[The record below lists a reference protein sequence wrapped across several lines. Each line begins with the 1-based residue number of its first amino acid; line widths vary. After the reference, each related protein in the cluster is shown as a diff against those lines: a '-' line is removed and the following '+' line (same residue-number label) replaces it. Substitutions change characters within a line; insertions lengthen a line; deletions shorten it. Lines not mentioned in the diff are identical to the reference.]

1 MCTMVH
7 KLYFEYLLIQLF
19 CIHFLEVRQGREKN
33 LGKNSYA
40 LIIGGQ
46 KQNRGLSVC
55 KANHSQPLRKR
66 LINPKLLDD
75 KKVNKINLK
84 SLFFRQIIKWGGCL
98 QYLWTKSKHF
108 CICLPL
114 IFKEVLLRHEKI
126 KKKQKIHKK
135 IIEGLKII
143 TKASIISTLKKFFL
157 NKHNEISKWEGGRE
171 WRGRKSLIIVVLV
184 KTSGS

>member
-84 SLFFRQIIKWGGCL
+84 SLFFHQIIKWGGCL

-126 KKKQKIHKK
+126 KK
-135 IIEGLKII
+135 
-143 TKASIISTLKKFFL
+143 S
-157 NKHNEISKWEGGRE
+157 
-171 WRGRKSLIIVVLV
+171 RKSIKKL
-184 KTSGS
+184 